1 MEKINIAVCDDDAAF
16 RKTLELELLNYSHEN
31 KIDMSVRTFSNGL
44 ELLISEIKYDLIFL
58 DYSMGILNG
67 IEVAK
72 KLRAKGVRCP
82 IIYVTGYSEIVYD
95 AFQVNAFRF
104 IPKPVEPG
112 VLNKALDDFIF
123 QLKTN
128 KLVSFVSDE
137 TSITIFSSEIA
148 YVEGKF
154 RGCIVH
160 AAKKSYPVSQSF
172 SEFTEGLGERFFT
185 CHRNICVN
193 TAFIDR
199 IDGTTAVLTDG
210 RKLKVDKPK
219 AQELAELMA
228 SFNSEV

>member
-16 RKTLELELLNYSHEN
+16 RKTLELELINYSREN
-31 KIDMSVRTFSNGL
+31 EVDMSVRTFSNGL

-82 IIYVTGYSEIVYD
+82 IIYVTGYSEIVYV
-95 AFQVNAFRF
+95 AFEVNAFRF

-137 TSITIFSSEIA
+137 TSITIFSSEIV

-160 AAKKSYPVSQSF
+160 AAKKSYPVAQSF
-172 SEFTEGLGERFFT
+172 SEFIEGLGDRFYT
-185 CHRNICVN
+185 CHRNISVN
-193 TAFIDR
+193 TAFIDH
-199 IDGTTAVLTDG
+199 IDGASVILSDG

-219 AQELAELMA
+219 TVELIELME
-228 SFNSEV
+228 SFKAN

>member
-16 RKTLELELLNYSHEN
+16 RKTLELELINYSREN
-31 KIDMSVRTFSNGL
+31 EVDMSVRTFSNGL

-95 AFQVNAFRF
+95 AFEVNAFRF

-137 TSITIFSSEIA
+137 TSITIFSAEIV

-160 AAKKSYPVSQSF
+160 AAKKSYPVAQSF
-172 SEFTEGLGERFFT
+172 SEFIEGLGDRFYT
-185 CHRNICVN
+185 CHRNISVN
-193 TAFIDR
+193 TAFIDH
-199 IDGTTAVLTDG
+199 IDGASVILSDG
-210 RKLKVDKPK
+210 RKLKVDKTK
-219 AQELAELMA
+219 TVELIELME
-228 SFNSEV
+228 SFKAN

>member
-16 RKTLELELLNYSHEN
+16 RKTLELELINYSRVNE
-31 KIDMSVRTFSNGL
+31 IDMSVRTFSNGL

-95 AFQVNAFRF
+95 AFEVNAFRF

-128 KLVSFVSDE
+128 KLVSFVSGE
-137 TSITIFSSEIA
+137 TSITIFSSEIV

-160 AAKKSYPVSQSF
+160 ATGKSYPVAQTF
-172 SEFTEGLGERFFT
+172 FEFTEGLGDRFFL
-185 CHRNICVN
+185 CHKNISVN
-193 TAFIDR
+193 SAFVER
-199 IDGTTAVLTDG
+199 IEGASVILTDG
-210 RKLKVDKPK
+210 RKLKLDKPK
-219 AQELAELMA
+219 IPELTALLDSIKET
-228 SFNSEV
+228 

>member
-16 RKTLELELLNYSHEN
+16 RKTLELELINYSRE
-31 KIDMSVRTFSNGL
+31 KEVDMSVRTFSNGL

-72 KLRAKGVRCP
+72 KLRGKGVRCP

-95 AFQVNAFRF
+95 AFEVNAFRF

-112 VLNKALDDFIF
+112 VLNKALDDFLF

-128 KLVSFVSDE
+128 KLVNFVSGE
-137 TSITIFSSEIA
+137 TSITIFSSEIV

-154 RGCIVH
+154 RGCVVH
-160 AAKKSYPVSQSF
+160 AEKKSYPVSQSF
-172 SEFTEGLGERFFT
+172 SEFIEGLGDRFFV
-185 CHRNICVN
+185 CHRNVCVN
-193 TAFIDR
+193 TAFISH
-199 IDGTTAVLTDG
+199 IDGSEAVLEDG

-219 AQELAELMA
+219 VFGLETLLE
-228 SFNSEV
+228 SFKDN